1 MSIDLSQFHQAFF
14 AESVEHLEEME
25 RRLLELNVDDPDP
38 EDLNAI
44 FRAAHSIK
52 GMAGDIGAQQVA
64 AKARAMDAK
73 MREAEPVTLAE
84 VAELE
89 ALFAS
94 LRERIAVWLDDRNN
108 AAGE

>member
-52 GMAGDIGAQQVA
+52 GNSGTFGFTTI
-64 AKARAMDAK
+64 
-73 MREAEPVTLAE
+73 AETTHVLENLLDRIRKRDLAITPGMIDLF
-84 VAELE
+84 LE
-89 ALFAS
+89 AKDVLGRLVDACQG
-94 LRERIAVWLDDRNN
+94 R
-108 AAGE
+108 